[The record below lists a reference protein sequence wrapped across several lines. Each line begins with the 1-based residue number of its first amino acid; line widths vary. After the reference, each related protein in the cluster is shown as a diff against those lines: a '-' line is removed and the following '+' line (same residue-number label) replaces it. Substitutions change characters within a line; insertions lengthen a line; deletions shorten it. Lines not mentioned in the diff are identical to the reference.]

1 MTKGVVRHLVTLDRV
16 VTPDQ
21 VFEALCASDPTALWW
36 ESLGERGSQT
46 SVIGFGHPLT
56 LVAGDEWEG
65 LARSWTP
72 DPSLA
77 SDDTHIP
84 LGVVGWLAYD
94 LTSSTLGIDVGGPG
108 EGEPSRSALVE
119 VTRAV
124 SWNHQ
129 TGEIWLFAQ
138 GSDWSGD
145 NGKWRDRVDAAIHTA
160 PTPAPLELPPAHS
173 LDDAVAWRDT
183 PDGYRDKI
191 RAAKDAIR
199 EGQVYQVCVTTEVTV
214 DTRISD
220 FDLYRLLRQHNPA
233 PHQAL
238 LRINGLSVLASSPE
252 TFLHITSAGKVTTK
266 PIKGTRPRGGDDN
279 TDQAIAHELAASEKE
294 QAENLM
300 IVDLMRND
308 LSRVCDEA
316 SIEVPQLLEVE
327 TYPSVHQLVS
337 TVTGTLRPGVSA
349 VEAVKACFPAGSMTG
364 APKHRA
370 VSILTG
376 IESGD
381 RGVYSG
387 CFGIFSVDGSVTLGM
402 TIRTAIVEPD
412 RVSLGVGGGITWSSV
427 VDDEIAEV
435 GHKARA
441 VLRCL
446 GVSNIQYS

>member
-1 MTKGVVRHLVTLDRV
+1 MTKGVVRHLVTVDHV

-21 VFEALCASDPTALWW
+21 VFEALCADDSTALWW

-46 SVIGFGHPLT
+46 SVIGFGQPLA
-56 LVAGDEWEG
+56 LVAGQEWET
-65 LARSWTP
+65 LARAWTP
-72 DPSLA
+72 DPSMA
-77 SDDTHIP
+77 ADGTHIP

-94 LTSSTLGIDVGGPG
+94 LTADTLGVNVGGPAP
-108 EGEPSRSALVE
+108 GEPSRSALVE
-119 VTRAV
+119 VNRAI
-124 SWNHQ
+124 SWNHL
-129 TGEIWLFAQ
+129 TGEIWLYAT
-138 GSDWSGD
+138 GSDWVGD
-145 NGKWRDRVDAAIHTA
+145 NGVWRDRVTAAIRRA
-160 PTPAPLELPPAHS
+160 PTPIPLELPPAHS

-183 PDGYRDKI
+183 PGEYRDKI
-191 RAAKDAIR
+191 RVAKDAIR
-199 EGQVYQVCVTTEVTV
+199 EGQVYQVCVTTEVVVNTRVV
-214 DTRISD
+214 DYQ
-220 FDLYRLLRQHNPA
+220 LYRLLRHHNPA

-238 LRINGLSVLASSPE
+238 LRVDGVSVLASSPE
-252 TFLHITSAGKVTTK
+252 TFLHITPDRKVTTK
-266 PIKGTRPRGGDDN
+266 PIKGTRPRGADDAS
-279 TDQAIAHELAASEKE
+279 DLAIAGELATSEKE

-308 LSRVCDEA
+308 LSRVCDEG

-337 TVTGTLRPGVSA
+337 TVTGILSPGVGA
-349 VEAVKACFPAGSMTG
+349 VEAVRACFPAGSMTG

-370 VSILTG
+370 VSLLTG
-376 IESGD
+376 IESGE

-387 CFGIFSVDGSVTLGM
+387 CFGIFSLDGSVTLGM